1 MTVLRLGPLEELG
14 ADPGITDVAITCEGR
29 VWVDRGNGM
38 SEYHPRIPLRSPAT
52 VREYA
57 VQLCSQLGR
66 RLDDARPIADASDD
80 YGVRVHA
87 AIAPLVPQGASIS
100 IRFPARSNPTLD
112 ALLRQGMFPT
122 PWLPV
127 LRNLVRQK
135 ATILITGGTGTGK
148 TTLMKALLNETEPNE
163 RIVTVEETRELNDI
177 TSHNHVA
184 LATREANVEG
194 SGAVGLPELVKATL
208 RMRPDRVVL
217 GECRGEEIADL
228 LRAYNSGH
236 RGGMT
241 TLHADGVARVPSRLT
256 SLGMLAGLRPEAL
269 CLLIEGAFDIVI
281 HLERTAGH
289 RRIAQLG
296 VLGSA
301 GTQLAGIPLSTWSG
315 TGPPSYSAEW
325 NRFAGRWQS
334 YERPYAE
341 EKPPAR
347 QQKNNAKPV
356 RKPWRL
362 VCQLENQPA
371 GTCH

>member
-1 MTVLRLGPLEELG
+1 MRKFTGDRLLF
-14 ADPGITDVAITCEGR
+14 
-29 VWVDRGNGM
+29 
-38 SEYHPRIPLRSPAT
+38 AT
-52 VREYA
+52 
-57 VQLCSQLGR
+57 
-66 RLDDARPIADASDD
+66 
-80 YGVRVHA
+80 H
-87 AIAPLVPQGASIS
+87 
-100 IRFPARSNPTLD
+100 N
-112 ALLRQGMFPT
+112 
-122 PWLPV
+122 
-127 LRNLVRQK
+127 K
-135 ATILITGGTGTGK
+135 GK
-148 TTLMKALLNETEPNE
+148 L
-163 RIVTVEETRELNDI
+163 
-177 TSHNHVA
+177 
-184 LATREANVEG
+184 
-194 SGAVGLPELVKATL
+194 
-208 RMRPDRVVL
+208 
-217 GECRGEEIADL
+217 EEIADL

-289 RRIAQLG
+289 RHIAQLG

-356 RKPWRL
+356 RKPSRL

>member
-112 ALLRQGMFPT
+112 VLLRQGMFPT

-341 EKPPAR
+341 KKPPAR
-347 QQKNNAKPV
+347 QQQNNAKPV
-356 RKPWRL
+356 RKPSRL